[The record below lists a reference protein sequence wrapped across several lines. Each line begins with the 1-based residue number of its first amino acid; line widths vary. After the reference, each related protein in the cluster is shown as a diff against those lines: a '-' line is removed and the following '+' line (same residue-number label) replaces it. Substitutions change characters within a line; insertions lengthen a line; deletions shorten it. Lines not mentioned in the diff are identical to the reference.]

1 MSHWRFRVK
10 KKILQ
15 GKSWEEISRQDPT
28 LLREDF
34 NVLKEYTKTE
44 ECKKWTDWGRKMRDL
59 NIGTQ
64 HCGSGGY
71 RGKGPVWEK
80 EDKEIERL
88 GKENPWHKIT
98 DLQVRNFVRSRYYL
112 DWKTGEFVT
121 KDKAVKEFEK
131 YLVRVH
137 LNEAKFNIASLYC
150 IDLVS

>member
-1 MSHWRFRVK
+1 MCSSDL
-10 KKILQ
+10 KILQ

-44 ECKKWTDWGRKMRDL
+44 ECKKWTDWGGKMRDL

-71 RGKGPVWEK
+71 RGKEPVWEK

-98 DLQVRNFVRSRYYL
+98 DL
-112 DWKTGEFVT
+112 
-121 KDKAVKEFEK
+121 
-131 YLVRVH
+131 
-137 LNEAKFNIASLYC
+137 
-150 IDLVS
+150 